1 MATQDQ
7 YIDQLVM
14 TCTQKLQTLDHLQL
28 AHTTRTI
35 LQNLLQQDHITIA
48 NHNDLL
54 AIPQAVIDSTPR
66 HNTATTPN
74 DINPSGAYQ
83 LLQLLSQLII
93 AEHYSELTNLY
104 NSLHHDEQQ
113 SLTLAIH
120 IHPCINSPTGFI
132 DFVSRNGEETQ
143 TTRQMLGVTDHTLIG
158 LLNGAYPLPSR
169 PRSVPTSRVLKDLI
183 LLDDHDLETVETYS
197 SSQHEII
204 LTDLLNHLNNL
215 FSLNRRGWNPTLQL
229 QSDVML
235 LLIGQCQYDHKT
247 PSTSIQPQSES
258 AKSRIGLASWS
269 FPDTRSQITIRG
281 TFLDQLLSAAQTI
294 LPASPHKDLTSSKD
308 KLSSNTDTIPDFPID
323 AIPKLDSLII
333 SHPDDYK
340 FVDADVLSNPDL
352 NVIFSWLSMSGLD
365 PQTLDN
371 RLDSLNNKTGLLTKT
386 LCSWSYDS
394 LPILEDKVVL
404 FRNAAQK
411 SGEPGHDDLFKEI
424 IMNENN
430 LYTEQMSNNDP
441 FAAPRFRR
449 GFDSAIDR
457 ALTNGYSILFSEN
470 EDTPTP
476 SSIPELE
483 DRVVKLRNY
492 NDGGNGVSLR
502 DGLIQLLHNV
512 YLAPC
517 GYDSYKS
524 IINHWEPGDLD
535 IVDVA
540 LVVVV
545 KMVFTKAMGK
555 ALAEFIPF
563 EVVDKLTDL
572 AVDVCYDWYDSGTKE
587 ISKEVFH
594 KDLESNAL
602 FYEMHEALASTPSGL
617 ELTEAFKK
625 IDGVVWRYIKD
636 LLTMGICTAPNEMPV
651 DFARENLIIEFQ
663 NRLNDAILDV

>member
-1 MATQDQ
+1 MTTQDQ
-7 YIDQLVM
+7 HINQLVT
-14 TCTQKLQTLDHLQL
+14 TCTLKLQTLDSLQL

-54 AIPQAVIDSTPR
+54 AIPQAVIDSAPGRT
-66 HNTATTPN
+66 TATTPI
-74 DINPSGAYQ
+74 DINSSGAYQ

-93 AEHYSELTNLY
+93 VEHYSELTNLY

-113 SLTLAIH
+113 SLALT
-120 IHPCINSPTGFI
+120 IHPCIESSTGSI
-132 DFVSRNGEETQ
+132 DFVLCNGKETQ
-143 TTRQMLGVTDHTLIG
+143 TMRQTLDATDHTLTG
-158 LLNGAYPLPSR
+158 LLNEAYPLPDR
-169 PRSVPTSRVLKDLI
+169 PRSIPTSRVLKDLI

-197 SSQHEII
+197 SSHHEII
-204 LTDLLNHLNNL
+204 LTDLLNHLN
-215 FSLNRRGWNPTLQL
+215 SIYALNRGGWSPILKL

-235 LLIGQCQYDHKT
+235 LVISQCQYDHKT
-247 PSTSIQPQSES
+247 PLTSIQPQSGS
-258 AKSRIGLASWS
+258 AKSRIGLTSWS

-281 TFLDQLLSAAQTI
+281 IFLEPILFAAQII
-294 LPASPHKDLTSSKD
+294 LPASPHKDLTSSKV
-308 KLSSNTDTIPDFPID
+308 KLSSNTDAIPDSPID
-323 AIPKLDSLII
+323 AIPTLDSLII
-333 SHPDDYK
+333 LHPGDYK
-340 FVDADVLSNPDL
+340 FVDPDILSNPDLNL

-386 LCSWSYDS
+386 LCNWSYES
-394 LPILEDKVVL
+394 LPILENKVL

-411 SGEPGHDDLFKEI
+411 SREPGHDDLFKNI

-430 LYTEQMSNNDP
+430 FYTEQISNNDQ
-441 FAAPRFRR
+441 FAAM
-449 GFDSAIDR
+449 GFGADINS

-483 DRVVKLRNY
+483 ARVVKLRNS
-492 NDGGNGVSLR
+492 DDDGNGVSSR

-517 GYDSYKS
+517 GYDSYRS

-535 IVDVA
+535 IVDVT
-540 LVVVV
+540 LVAVV
-545 KMVFTKAMGK
+545 KMVFTEAMGR

-572 AVDVCYDWYDSGTKE
+572 AVNVCYDWYDSGTKE
-587 ISKEVFH
+587 ISKDVFH
-594 KDLESNAL
+594 KDLESDAL
-602 FYEMHEALASTPSGL
+602 FYEIHEALASTPSGL

-636 LLTMGICTAPNEMPV
+636 LLTIGICTVPNGMPV

>member
-1 MATQDQ
+1 M
-7 YIDQLVM
+7 I
-14 TCTQKLQTLDHLQL
+14 CTQKLQTLDHPQL

-35 LQNLLQQDHITIA
+35 LQNLLQQDHITIT

-54 AIPQAVIDSTPR
+54 AIPQAVIDSAPGYT
-66 HNTATTPN
+66 TATTLN

-120 IHPCINSPTGFI
+120 IHPCINSPTGSI

-204 LTDLLNHLNNL
+204 LTDLLNHLNNP
-215 FSLNRRGWNPTLQL
+215 FSLNRRGWSPTLQL

-247 PSTSIQPQSES
+247 SSTSIQPQSES
-258 AKSRIGLASWS
+258 AQSRIGLASWS

-281 TFLDQLLSAAQTI
+281 TFLDQLLSTAQII

-308 KLSSNTDTIPDFPID
+308 KLSSNTDAIPDFLID

-386 LCSWSYDS
+386 LCNWSYES
-394 LPILEDKVVL
+394 LPILENKVL

-411 SGEPGHDDLFKEI
+411 SREPGHDDLFKNI

-430 LYTEQMSNNDP
+430 FYTEQMSNNDQ
-441 FAAPRFRR
+441 FAASRSRMRF
-449 GFDSAIDR
+449 GADIDS
-457 ALTNGYSILFSEN
+457 ALTNGCSILFSEN

-483 DRVVKLRNY
+483 ARVVKLRNS
-492 NDGGNGVSLR
+492 DDDGNGVSSR
-502 DGLIQLLHNV
+502 DGLMLLHNV

-517 GYDSYKS
+517 GYDSYRS
-524 IINHWEPGDLD
+524 IINHWESGDLD
-535 IVDVA
+535 IVDVT
-540 LVVVV
+540 LVAVV

-587 ISKEVFH
+587 ASKEVFH
-594 KDLESNAL
+594 KDLESDAL
-602 FYEMHEALASTPSGL
+602 FYEIHEALASTPSGL
-617 ELTEAFKK
+617 ELTEAFRK
-625 IDGVVWRYIKD
+625 IDGAVWRYIKN
-636 LLTMGICTAPNEMPV
+636 LLTMGICAAPNGMPV
-651 DFARENLIIEFQ
+651 DFTRENLIIEFQ

>member
-7 YIDQLVM
+7 HIDQLVI
-14 TCTQKLQTLDHLQL
+14 TCTQKLQTLNPLQL
-28 AHTTRTI
+28 AHTTRMI
-35 LQNLLQQDHITIA
+35 LQNLLQQDHITIT

-54 AIPQAVIDSTPR
+54 AIPQAVIDSAPGHT
-66 HNTATTPN
+66 TATTSN
-74 DINPSGAYQ
+74 GITSSGAYQ

-113 SLTLAIH
+113 SLALT
-120 IHPCINSPTGFI
+120 IHPCIDSSAGSI
-132 DFVSRNGEETQ
+132 DFVSCNGKETQ
-143 TTRQMLGVTDHTLIG
+143 TMRQALVSTDHTLTG
-158 LLNGAYPLPSR
+158 LLNGAYPLPDR
-169 PRSVPTSRVLKDLI
+169 PRSIPMSRVLKDLI

-204 LTDLLNHLNNL
+204 LTDLLNHLNNI
-215 FSLNRRGWNPTLQL
+215 FSLNCGGWNSTLQL

-235 LLIGQCQYDHKT
+235 LVIGQCQYKHKT
-247 PSTSIQPQSES
+247 PSTSIQPQSGS

-294 LPASPHKDLTSSKD
+294 LPASPHKDLISSKV
-308 KLSSNTDTIPDFPID
+308 KLSSNTDVIPDFPID
-323 AIPKLDSLII
+323 TIPKLDSLII

-371 RLDSLNNKTGLLTKT
+371 KLDSLNSKTGLLTKT

-404 FRNAAQK
+404 FRNAAKK
-411 SGEPGHDDLFKEI
+411 SGESSHDDLFKAI
-424 IMNENN
+424 IMNESNF
-430 LYTEQMSNNDP
+430 YTEQMSNNDP
-441 FAAPRFRR
+441 FATPRFRR
-449 GFDSAIDR
+449 GFDPAIDR

-492 NDGGNGVSLR
+492 DDGGNGVSSR

-512 YLAPC
+512 ICCL
-517 GYDSYKS
+517 
-524 IINHWEPGDLD
+524 
-535 IVDVA
+535 
-540 LVVVV
+540 
-545 KMVFTKAMGK
+545 
-555 ALAEFIPF
+555 
-563 EVVDKLTDL
+563 
-572 AVDVCYDWYDSGTKE
+572 
-587 ISKEVFH
+587 
-594 KDLESNAL
+594 
-602 FYEMHEALASTPSGL
+602 
-617 ELTEAFKK
+617 K
-625 IDGVVWRYIKD
+625 ILMYNMNVH
-636 LLTMGICTAPNEMPV
+636 
-651 DFARENLIIEFQ
+651 
-663 NRLNDAILDV
+663 

>member
-1 MATQDQ
+1 MVTQDQ
-7 YIDQLVM
+7 HIDQLV
-14 TCTQKLQTLDHLQL
+14 TICTHKLQTIDSLQL

-35 LQNLLQQDHITIA
+35 LQNLLQQDHITIT

-54 AIPQAVIDSTPR
+54 AIPQAVIDSTPG
-66 HNTATTPN
+66 HTAATTLN
-74 DINPSGAYQ
+74 DINSSGAYR

-113 SLTLAIH
+113 SLALT
-120 IHPCINSPTGFI
+120 IHPCIESSTGSI
-132 DFVSRNGEETQ
+132 DFVLCNGEETQ
-143 TTRQMLGVTDHTLIG
+143 TMRQTLDATDHTLTG
-158 LLNGAYPLPSR
+158 LLNEAYPLPDR
-169 PRSVPTSRVLKDLI
+169 PRSIPTSRVLKDLI

-197 SSQHEII
+197 SSHHEII
-204 LTDLLNHLNNL
+204 LTDLLNHLNSI
-215 FSLNRRGWNPTLQL
+215 FALNRGGWSPILQL

-235 LLIGQCQYDHKT
+235 LVISQCQYDHKT
-247 PSTSIQPQSES
+247 PLTSIQPQSGS
-258 AKSRIGLASWS
+258 AKSRIDLTSWS
-269 FPDTRSQITIRG
+269 FPDTSSQITIRG
-281 TFLDQLLSAAQTI
+281 IFLEPILFAAQII
-294 LPASPHKDLTSSKD
+294 LPASPHKDLTSSKV
-308 KLSSNTDTIPDFPID
+308 KLSSNTDAIPDSQID
-323 AIPKLDSLII
+323 AIPTLDSLII
-333 SHPDDYK
+333 LHPGDYK
-340 FVDADVLSNPDL
+340 FVGPDILSNPDL

-386 LCSWSYDS
+386 LCNWSYES
-394 LPILEDKVVL
+394 LPILENKVL

-411 SGEPGHDDLFKEI
+411 SREPGHDDLFKNI

-430 LYTEQMSNNDP
+430 FYTEQINNNDQ
-441 FAAPRFRR
+441 FAASRSRMRF
-449 GFDSAIDR
+449 GADIDS

-476 SSIPELE
+476 SSISELE
-483 DRVVKLRNY
+483 ARVVKLRNS
-492 NDGGNGVSLR
+492 DDDGNGVSSR

-517 GYDSYKS
+517 GYDSYRS

-535 IVDVA
+535 IVDVT

-545 KMVFTKAMGK
+545 KMFFTEAMGR

-572 AVDVCYDWYDSGTKE
+572 AVNVCYDWYDSGTKE
-587 ISKEVFH
+587 ISKKLFH
-594 KDLESNAL
+594 KDLESDAL
-602 FYEMHEALASTPSGL
+602 FYEIHEALASTPSGL

-636 LLTMGICTAPNEMPV
+636 LLTMGICTAPNGMPM

>member
-1 MATQDQ
+1 MVTQDQ
-7 YIDQLVM
+7 HIDQLV
-14 TCTQKLQTLDHLQL
+14 TICTHKLQTLDSLQL

-54 AIPQAVIDSTPR
+54 AIPQAVIDSAPGHT
-66 HNTATTPN
+66 TATTPN
-74 DINPSGAYQ
+74 DINSSGAYQ

-93 AEHYSELTNLY
+93 VEHYSELTNLY

-113 SLTLAIH
+113 SLALT
-120 IHPCINSPTGFI
+120 IHPCIESSTGSI
-132 DFVSRNGEETQ
+132 DFVLCNGKETQ
-143 TTRQMLGVTDHTLIG
+143 TMRQTLDATDHTLTG
-158 LLNGAYPLPSR
+158 LLNEAYPLSDR
-169 PRSVPTSRVLKDLI
+169 PRSISTSRVLKDLI

-197 SSQHEII
+197 SSHHEII
-204 LTDLLNHLNNL
+204 LTDLLNHLNNIYA
-215 FSLNRRGWNPTLQL
+215 LNRGGWSPILQL
-229 QSDVML
+229 QSDVMRL
-235 LLIGQCQYDHKT
+235 VISQCQYDPKT
-247 PSTSIQPQSES
+247 PLTSIQPQSGS
-258 AKSRIGLASWS
+258 AKSRIGLTSWS

-281 TFLDQLLSAAQTI
+281 IFLEPILFAAQII
-294 LPASPHKDLTSSKD
+294 LPASPHKDLTSSKV
-308 KLSSNTDTIPDFPID
+308 KLSSNTDAIPDSPID
-323 AIPKLDSLII
+323 AIPTLDSLII
-333 SHPDDYK
+333 LHPGDYK
-340 FVDADVLSNPDL
+340 FVDPDILSNPDLNL

-386 LCSWSYDS
+386 LCNWSYEL
-394 LPILEDKVVL
+394 LPILENRVL

-411 SGEPGHDDLFKEI
+411 SREPGHDDLFKNI

-430 LYTEQMSNNDP
+430 FYTEQISNNDQ
-441 FAAPRFRR
+441 FAASRSRMRF
-449 GFDSAIDR
+449 GADIDS

-483 DRVVKLRNY
+483 ARVVKLRNS
-492 NDGGNGVSLR
+492 DDDGNGVSSR

-517 GYDSYKS
+517 GYDSYRS

-535 IVDVA
+535 IVDVT
-540 LVVVV
+540 LVAVV
-545 KMVFTKAMGK
+545 KMVFTEAMGR

-572 AVDVCYDWYDSGTKE
+572 AVNVCYDWYDSGTKE
-587 ISKEVFH
+587 ISKKLFH
-594 KDLESNAL
+594 KNLESDAL
-602 FYEMHEALASTPSGL
+602 FYEIHEALASTPSGL

-636 LLTMGICTAPNEMPV
+636 LLTIGICTVPNGMPM

>member
-7 YIDQLVM
+7 HINQLV
-14 TCTQKLQTLDHLQL
+14 TICTHKLQTLDSLQL

-35 LQNLLQQDHITIA
+35 LQNLLQQDHITIT

-54 AIPQAVIDSTPR
+54 AIPQAVIDSTPG
-66 HNTATTPN
+66 HTTATTLN
-74 DINPSGAYQ
+74 DIKSSGAYR

-113 SLTLAIH
+113 SLTLAIR
-120 IHPCINSPTGFI
+120 PCIDSPTESI
-132 DFVSRNGEETQ
+132 DFVSRNGKETQ

-158 LLNGAYPLPSR
+158 LLNGAYPLPGR
-169 PRSVPTSRVLKDLI
+169 PRSIPTSRVLKDLL

-215 FSLNRRGWNPTLQL
+215 FSLNRRGWDSTIQL
-229 QSDVML
+229 QSDVMV
-235 LLIGQCQYDHKT
+235 LLIGQCQYDHKI

-258 AKSRIGLASWS
+258 ANPRLGLTSWS

-281 TFLDQLLSAAQTI
+281 TFLDQLLSTAQTI
-294 LPASPHKDLTSSKD
+294 LPASPHKDLTSSKV
-308 KLSSNTDTIPDFPID
+308 KLLSNTDAKPDFPID
-323 AIPKLDSLII
+323 AIPTLDSLII

-394 LPILEDKVVL
+394 LPILENKVVL

-411 SGEPGHDDLFKEI
+411 SWESGHDDLFKEI

-430 LYTEQMSNNDP
+430 LYTEQMSNNDQ
-441 FAAPRFRR
+441 FAASRSRMRF
-449 GFDSAIDR
+449 GADIDS

-476 SSIPELE
+476 SSISELE
-483 DRVVKLRNY
+483 ARVVKLRNY
-492 NDGGNGVSLR
+492 DDGGNGVSSR

-517 GYDSYKS
+517 GYDSYRS
-524 IINHWEPGDLD
+524 IIDHWEPGDLD

-540 LVVVV
+540 LVAVV
-545 KMVFTKAMGK
+545 KMVFTEAMGR

-572 AVDVCYDWYDSGTKE
+572 AVNVCYDWYDSGTKE
-587 ISKEVFH
+587 ISKKVFH
-594 KDLESNAL
+594 KDLESDAL
-602 FYEMHEALASTPSGL
+602 FYEIHEALASTPSGL

-636 LLTMGICTAPNEMPV
+636 LLTMGICTVPNGMPV
-651 DFARENLIIEFQ
+651 DFTRENLIIEFQ

>member
-7 YIDQLVM
+7 HIDQLVAI
-14 TCTQKLQTLDHLQL
+14 CTHKLQTLDSLQL

-54 AIPQAVIDSTPR
+54 AIPQAAIDSAPGHT
-66 HNTATTPN
+66 TATTPN
-74 DINPSGAYQ
+74 DLNSSGAYQ

-113 SLTLAIH
+113 SLALT
-120 IHPCINSPTGFI
+120 IHPCIESSTGSI
-132 DFVSRNGEETQ
+132 DFVLCNGEETQ
-143 TTRQMLGVTDHTLIG
+143 TMRQTLDATDHTLTG
-158 LLNGAYPLPSR
+158 LLNEAYPLPDR
-169 PRSVPTSRVLKDLI
+169 PRSIPTSRVLKDLI

-197 SSQHEII
+197 SSHHEII
-204 LTDLLNHLNNL
+204 VTDLLNHLNNI
-215 FSLNRRGWNPTLQL
+215 FALNRGGWSPILQL

-235 LLIGQCQYDHKT
+235 LVISQCQYDHKT
-247 PSTSIQPQSES
+247 PLTSIQPQSGS
-258 AKSRIGLASWS
+258 AKSRIGLTSWS

-281 TFLDQLLSAAQTI
+281 IFLEPILFAAQII
-294 LPASPHKDLTSSKD
+294 LPASPHKDLTSSKV
-308 KLSSNTDTIPDFPID
+308 KLSSNTDAIPDSPID
-323 AIPKLDSLII
+323 AIPMLDSLII
-333 SHPDDYK
+333 LHPGDYK
-340 FVDADVLSNPDL
+340 FVDPDILSNPDLNL

-386 LCSWSYDS
+386 LCNWSYES
-394 LPILEDKVVL
+394 LPILENKVL

-411 SGEPGHDDLFKEI
+411 SREPGHDDLFKNI

-430 LYTEQMSNNDP
+430 FYTEQMSNNDQ
-441 FAAPRFRR
+441 FAASRSRMRF
-449 GFDSAIDR
+449 GADIDS

-483 DRVVKLRNY
+483 ARVVKLRNS
-492 NDGGNGVSLR
+492 DDDGNGVSSR

-517 GYDSYKS
+517 GYDSYRS

-535 IVDVA
+535 IVDVT
-540 LVVVV
+540 LVAVV
-545 KMVFTKAMGK
+545 KMVFTEAMGR

-572 AVDVCYDWYDSGTKE
+572 AVNVCYDWYDSGTKE
-587 ISKEVFH
+587 ISKKLFH
-594 KDLESNAL
+594 KDLESDAL
-602 FYEMHEALASTPSGL
+602 FYEIHEALTSTPSGL

-636 LLTMGICTAPNEMPV
+636 LLTIGICTVPNEMPM

>member
-14 TCTQKLQTLDHLQL
+14 ICTQKLQTLDHLQL

-35 LQNLLQQDHITIA
+35 LQNLLQQDHITIT

-54 AIPQAVIDSTPR
+54 AIPQAVIDSAPGYT
-66 HNTATTPN
+66 TATTLN

-120 IHPCINSPTGFI
+120 IHPCINSPTGSI
-132 DFVSRNGEETQ
+132 DFVSRNGKETQ

-169 PRSVPTSRVLKDLI
+169 PRSIPTYRVLKDLI

-247 PSTSIQPQSES
+247 PLTSIQPQSES

-281 TFLDQLLSAAQTI
+281 TFLDQLLSAAQII

-308 KLSSNTDTIPDFPID
+308 KLSSNTDAIPDFPID

-404 FRNAAQK
+404 FRNAAKK
-411 SGEPGHDDLFKEI
+411 SGESSHDDLFKEI
-424 IMNENN
+424 IMNESNF
-430 LYTEQMSNNDP
+430 YTEQMSNNDP
-441 FAAPRFRR
+441 FATPRFRR
-449 GFDSAIDR
+449 GFDPAIDR

-492 NDGGNGVSLR
+492 DDGGNGVSSR

-517 GYDSYKS
+517 GYDSHRS
-524 IINHWEPGDLD
+524 IIDHWEPGDLD

-540 LVVVV
+540 LVVVA
-545 KMVFTKAMGK
+545 KMVFTK

-594 KDLESNAL
+594 KDLESDAL

-617 ELTEAFKK
+617 ELTEAFGK

-636 LLTMGICTAPNEMPV
+636 LLTMGICTVPNGMPV
-651 DFARENLIIEFQ
+651 DFTRESLIIEFQ

>member
-1 MATQDQ
+1 MVTQDQ
-7 YIDQLVM
+7 HIDQLV
-14 TCTQKLQTLDHLQL
+14 TICTHKLQTLDSLQL

-54 AIPQAVIDSTPR
+54 AIPQAVIDSAPGHT
-66 HNTATTPN
+66 TATTPN
-74 DINPSGAYQ
+74 DINSSGAYQ

-93 AEHYSELTNLY
+93 VEHYSELTNLY

-113 SLTLAIH
+113 SLALT
-120 IHPCINSPTGFI
+120 IHPCIESSTGSI
-132 DFVSRNGEETQ
+132 DFVLCNGKETQ
-143 TTRQMLGVTDHTLIG
+143 TMRQTLDATDHTLTS
-158 LLNGAYPLPSR
+158 LLNEAYPLSDR
-169 PRSVPTSRVLKDLI
+169 PRSIPTSRVLKDLI

-197 SSQHEII
+197 SSHHEII
-204 LTDLLNHLNNL
+204 LTDLLNHLNNIYA
-215 FSLNRRGWNPTLQL
+215 LNRGGWSPILQL
-229 QSDVML
+229 QSDVMRL
-235 LLIGQCQYDHKT
+235 VISQCQYDHKT
-247 PSTSIQPQSES
+247 PLTSIQPQSGS
-258 AKSRIGLASWS
+258 AKSRIGLTSWS

-281 TFLDQLLSAAQTI
+281 IFLEPILFAAQII
-294 LPASPHKDLTSSKD
+294 LPASPHKDLTSSKV
-308 KLSSNTDTIPDFPID
+308 KLSSNTDDIPDSPID
-323 AIPKLDSLII
+323 AIPTLDSLII
-333 SHPDDYK
+333 LHPGDYK
-340 FVDADVLSNPDL
+340 FVDPDILSNPDLNL

-386 LCSWSYDS
+386 LCNWSYEL
-394 LPILEDKVVL
+394 LPILENRVL

-411 SGEPGHDDLFKEI
+411 SREPGHDDLFKNI

-430 LYTEQMSNNDP
+430 FYTEQISNNDQ
-441 FAAPRFRR
+441 FAASRSRMRF
-449 GFDSAIDR
+449 GADINN

-483 DRVVKLRNY
+483 ARVVKLRNS
-492 NDGGNGVSLR
+492 DDDGNGVSSR

-517 GYDSYKS
+517 GYDSYRS

-535 IVDVA
+535 IVDVT
-540 LVVVV
+540 LVAVV
-545 KMVFTKAMGK
+545 KMVFTEAMGR

-572 AVDVCYDWYDSGTKE
+572 AVNVCYDWYDSGTKE
-587 ISKEVFH
+587 ISKDVFH
-594 KDLESNAL
+594 KDLESDAL
-602 FYEMHEALASTPSGL
+602 FYEIHEALASTPSGL
-617 ELTEAFKK
+617 ELNEAFKK

-636 LLTMGICTAPNEMPV
+636 LLTMGICTVPNGMPM

>member
-1 MATQDQ
+1 MVTQDQ
-7 YIDQLVM
+7 HIDQLV
-14 TCTQKLQTLDHLQL
+14 TICTHKLQTLDSLQL

-54 AIPQAVIDSTPR
+54 AISQAAIDSAPGHT
-66 HNTATTPN
+66 TATTPN
-74 DINPSGAYQ
+74 DFNFSGVYQ

-113 SLTLAIH
+113 SLALT
-120 IHPCINSPTGFI
+120 IHPCIESSTGSI
-132 DFVSRNGEETQ
+132 DFVLCNGEETQ
-143 TTRQMLGVTDHTLIG
+143 TMRQTLDATDHTLTG
-158 LLNGAYPLPSR
+158 LLNEAYPLPNR
-169 PRSVPTSRVLKDLI
+169 PRSIPTSRVLKDLI

-197 SSQHEII
+197 SSHHEII
-204 LTDLLNHLNNL
+204 LTDLLNPINNIFALNHE
-215 FSLNRRGWNPTLQL
+215 GWSHDILQL
-229 QSDVML
+229 QSDAL
-235 LLIGQCQYDHKT
+235 LLVISQCQYDHKT
-247 PSTSIQPQSES
+247 PSTSIRPQSGS
-258 AKSRIGLASWS
+258 ANPRLGLTSWS
-269 FPDTRSQITIRG
+269 FPDTRRQIIIREI
-281 TFLDQLLSAAQTI
+281 FLEPLFAAQII
-294 LPASPHKDLTSSKD
+294 LPASPHKDLTSSKV
-308 KLSSNTDTIPDFPID
+308 KLSSNTDAIPDSQID
-323 AIPKLDSLII
+323 AIPMLDSLTI
-333 SHPDDYK
+333 SRPGDYK
-340 FVDADVLSNPDL
+340 FVDPDILSNPDL

-386 LCSWSYDS
+386 LCNWSYES
-394 LPILEDKVVL
+394 LPILDNRVL

-411 SGEPGHDDLFKEI
+411 SREPGHDDLFKNI

-430 LYTEQMSNNDP
+430 FYTEQISNNDQ
-441 FAAPRFRR
+441 FAAM
-449 GFDSAIDR
+449 GFGTDINS

-483 DRVVKLRNY
+483 ARVVKLRNS
-492 NDGGNGVSLR
+492 DDDGNGVSSR

-517 GYDSYKS
+517 GYDSYRS
-524 IINHWEPGDLD
+524 IINHWESGDLD
-535 IVDVA
+535 IVDVT
-540 LVVVV
+540 LVAVV
-545 KMVFTKAMGK
+545 KMVFTEAMGR

-572 AVDVCYDWYDSGTKE
+572 AVNVCYDWYDSGTKE
-587 ISKEVFH
+587 ISKKLFH
-594 KDLESNAL
+594 KNLESDAL
-602 FYEMHEALASTPSGL
+602 FYEIHEALASTPSGP
-617 ELTEAFKK
+617 ELTETFKK

-636 LLTMGICTAPNEMPV
+636 LLTMGICTVPNGMPV

>member
-7 YIDQLVM
+7 HIDQLVM
-14 TCTQKLQTLDHLQL
+14 LCAQKLQTLDHLQL

-54 AIPQAVIDSTPR
+54 AIPQEVIDSASGHT
-66 HNTATTPN
+66 TATTLN

-104 NSLHHDEQQ
+104 NSLHHDEWQ

-120 IHPCINSPTGFI
+120 IHPCINSPTGSI
-132 DFVSRNGEETQ
+132 DFVSRNGKETQ
-143 TTRQMLGVTDHTLIG
+143 TTRQTLVVTDHTLTG

-308 KLSSNTDTIPDFPID
+308 KLSSNTDTKPDFPID

-386 LCSWSYDS
+386 LCNWSYES
-394 LPILEDKVVL
+394 LPILENKVL

-411 SGEPGHDDLFKEI
+411 SREPGHDDLFKNI

-430 LYTEQMSNNDP
+430 FYTEQISNNDQ
-441 FAAPRFRR
+441 FAAM
-449 GFDSAIDR
+449 GFGADIDR

-492 NDGGNGVSLR
+492 DDGGNGVSSR

-517 GYDSYKS
+517 GYDSYRS

-540 LVVVV
+540 FVVVV

-587 ISKEVFH
+587 ISKEMFH
-594 KDLESNAL
+594 KDLESDAL

-636 LLTMGICTAPNEMPV
+636 LLTMGICTVSNGMPV

>member
-7 YIDQLVM
+7 HIN
-14 TCTQKLQTLDHLQL
+14 QL
-28 AHTTRTI
+28 A
-35 LQNLLQQDHITIA
+35 
-48 NHNDLL
+48 
-54 AIPQAVIDSTPR
+54 
-66 HNTATTPN
+66 
-74 DINPSGAYQ
+74 
-83 LLQLLSQLII
+83 
-93 AEHYSELTNLY
+93 
-104 NSLHHDEQQ
+104 
-113 SLTLAIH
+113 
-120 IHPCINSPTGFI
+120 
-132 DFVSRNGEETQ
+132 
-143 TTRQMLGVTDHTLIG
+143 
-158 LLNGAYPLPSR
+158 
-169 PRSVPTSRVLKDLI
+169 
-183 LLDDHDLETVETYS
+183 
-197 SSQHEII
+197 
-204 LTDLLNHLNNL
+204 
-215 FSLNRRGWNPTLQL
+215 LNREGWSHDILQL
-229 QSDVML
+229 QSDAL
-235 LLIGQCQYDHKT
+235 LLVISQCQYDHK
-247 PSTSIQPQSES
+247 
-258 AKSRIGLASWS
+258 
-269 FPDTRSQITIRG
+269 
-281 TFLDQLLSAAQTI
+281 
-294 LPASPHKDLTSSKD
+294 
-308 KLSSNTDTIPDFPID
+308 ID

-386 LCSWSYDS
+386 LCNWSYES
-394 LPILEDKVVL
+394 LPILENKVL

-411 SGEPGHDDLFKEI
+411 SREPGHDDLFKNI

-430 LYTEQMSNNDP
+430 FYTEQISNNDQ
-441 FAAPRFRR
+441 FAAFRSRMRF
-449 GFDSAIDR
+449 GADIDS

-483 DRVVKLRNY
+483 ARVVKLRNS
-492 NDGGNGVSLR
+492 DDDGNGVSSR

-517 GYDSYKS
+517 GYDSYRS

-535 IVDVA
+535 IVDVT
-540 LVVVV
+540 LVAVV
-545 KMVFTKAMGK
+545 KMVFTEAMGR

-572 AVDVCYDWYDSGTKE
+572 AVNVCYDWYDSGTKE
-587 ISKEVFH
+587 ISKKLFH
-594 KDLESNAL
+594 KNLESDAL
-602 FYEMHEALASTPSGL
+602 FYEIHEALTSTPSGL

-636 LLTMGICTAPNEMPV
+636 LLTMGICTVPNGMPV

>member
-14 TCTQKLQTLDHLQL
+14 ICTQKLQTLDHLQL

-35 LQNLLQQDHITIA
+35 LQNLLQQDHITIT

-54 AIPQAVIDSTPR
+54 AIPQAVIDSAPGYT
-66 HNTATTPN
+66 TATTLN

-120 IHPCINSPTGFI
+120 IHPCINSPTGSI

-169 PRSVPTSRVLKDLI
+169 PRSIPTYRVLKDLI

-247 PSTSIQPQSES
+247 PLTSIQPQSES
-258 AKSRIGLASWS
+258 AQSRIGLASWS
-269 FPDTRSQITIRG
+269 FPDTRGQITIRG
-281 TFLDQLLSAAQTI
+281 TFLDQLLSTTQII
-294 LPASPHKDLTSSKD
+294 LPASPHKDLTSGKD
-308 KLSSNTDTIPDFPID
+308 KLSSNTDAIPDFPID

-492 NDGGNGVSLR
+492 DDGGNGVSSR

-517 GYDSYKS
+517 GYDSHRS
-524 IINHWEPGDLD
+524 IIDHWEPSDLD

-594 KDLESNAL
+594 KDLESDAL

-617 ELTEAFKK
+617 ELTEAFGK
-625 IDGVVWRYIKD
+625 INGVVWRYIKD
-636 LLTMGICTAPNEMPV
+636 LLTMGICTVSNGMPV
-651 DFARENLIIEFQ
+651 DFTRESLIIEFQ